1 MKKLIYSLVI
11 LILFI
16 VIGWIIVNSKIISNA
31 RITINDKNLKFE
43 NSPFYKEYYHS
54 GNIVVVNIWATWC
67 KPCLEEIPSLN
78 RLKEDY
84 RHSKIEFISYSI
96 DTFNDVGK
104 VKQFVASGKFKWKD
118 VTIENL
124 KYRKSIQN
132 ALYHNEVNSGSFQ
145 ITSLEIPRTLI
156 LRNGK
161 LIKEYNGLIDY
172 HDISGFLR
180 LELQKN

>member
-104 VKQFVASGKFKWKD
+104 VKQFVASG
-118 VTIENL
+118 NL
-124 KYRKSIQN
+124 
-132 ALYHNEVNSGSFQ
+132 SG
-145 ITSLEIPRTLI
+145 
-156 LRNGK
+156 K
-161 LIKEYNGLIDY
+161 M
-172 HDISGFLR
+172 
-180 LELQKN
+180 